1 LPVPPPDCRLGV
13 DVGGTNT
20 DAVIMD
26 TADRV
31 IAKAKVPGTPDITS
45 GIVAAIG
52 AVLEAPGADP
62 GRISHVMLGTTHATN
77 AVLERRNL
85 RRVAVLR
92 IGGPATYSIR
102 PMFGWPPDLVG
113 AVSVGAAIVDGG
125 IEFDGQDLSPLDTDA
140 IARFLGQVGDTA
152 DGVAIT
158 SVFAPVSPRHELLA
172 AEVVKRELG
181 DVHTS
186 LSHEIGSIG
195 LIERENATILNGA
208 LAGVARDVASA
219 MRDALTAHGLR
230 PVTFF
235 AQNDGTLMSLDQ
247 ALRYPVLTIGSG
259 PANSVRGAA
268 FLTGISDSLVADVG
282 GTSTDLGVLAN
293 GFPRESS
300 QGVAIGGVRTNFRMP
315 DLVTIAL
322 GGGTVVSGDDG
333 DVRVGPRSVGYLL
346 PQEALV
352 FGGTTPTLTDSAIA
366 AGRAALGPAAP
377 GGAERI
383 GQHRR
388 LLAAALARAD
398 VMLAEAIDR
407 VKTSRDDCPL
417 IAVGGGS
424 ILVPEQIPGV
434 SEIVR
439 PEHFDVANAVG
450 AAIASVSGQVDRIF
464 HIGADGRQAILD
476 EARDEARERAVAA
489 GADPGTVQI
498 VEVEEIPLAYLTSPA
513 VRIRVKAAGTL
524 GGVPEH
530 HLQARLARQARL
542 AGPMAGLDSKPNG
555 GIHETPSRMAGR
567 SRRRAGLVAGRL
579 CRLDQPFEYA
589 ASRQPGVHLRHDGP
603 GDGRRLGPGHRVLR
617 RHHRDE
623 RDVRDAHPLQHRHP
637 HRPAAA
643 RDQLDVGG
651 QRQDLDLPP
660 PARRVLPH
668 RPPDDRAGGQGR
680 DPAHYPAERRRL
692 LHLGRGQDDR
702 HAG

>member
-1 LPVPPPDCRLGV
+1 MPPPDYRLGV

-20 DAVIMD
+20 DAVVMD
-26 TADRV
+26 AADRV
-31 IAKAKVPGTPDITS
+31 IAKSKVPGTADITS
-45 GIVAAIG
+45 GIVAAID
-52 AVLEAPGADP
+52 AVLGTPGVEP
-62 GRISHVMLGTTHATN
+62 QRISHVMLGTTHATN

-102 PMFGWPPDLVG
+102 PMFGWPPDLVD
-113 AVSVGAAIVDGG
+113 AVSVGATIVDGG

-140 IARFLGQVGDTA
+140 IARFLGQVGGQA

-158 SVFAPVSPRHELLA
+158 SVFAPVSARHELLA

-181 DVHTS
+181 EVHTS

-195 LIERENATILNGA
+195 LLERENATILNGA
-208 LAGVARDVASA
+208 LAGVARDVAGA
-219 MRDALTAHGLR
+219 MRNALTAHGLR

-282 GTSTDLGVLAN
+282 GTSTDLGVLTN
-293 GFPRESS
+293 GFPRESA
-300 QGVAIGGVRTNFRMP
+300 QGVEIGGVRTNFRMP

-322 GGGTVVSGDDG
+322 GGGTVVSGGAG
-333 DVRVGPRSVGYLL
+333 DVRIGPRSVGYLL
-346 PQEALV
+346 QQEALV
-352 FGGTTPTLTDSAIA
+352 FGGTTPTLTDSAVA
-366 AGRAALGPAAP
+366 AGRADLGAGRNGSADW
-377 GGAERI
+377 I
-383 GQHRR
+383 GRHRR
-388 LLAAALARAD
+388 LLTEALARAD
-398 VMLAEAIDR
+398 VLLAEAIDR
-407 VKTSRDDCPL
+407 VKTSKEDRPL

-424 ILVPEQIPGV
+424 ILVPDRIPGV

-439 PEHFDVANAVG
+439 PEHFDAANAVG

-464 HIGADGRQAILD
+464 HLGPDGRQAILD

-498 VEVEEIPLAYLTSPA
+498 IEVEEIPLAYLTSPA

-530 HLQARLARQARL
+530 HLQARPE
-542 AGPMAGLDSKPNG
+542 AG
-555 GIHETPSRMAGR
+555 
-567 SRRRAGLVAGRL
+567 
-579 CRLDQPFEYA
+579 
-589 ASRQPGVHLRHDGP
+589 
-603 GDGRRLGPGHRVLR
+603 
-617 RHHRDE
+617 
-623 RDVRDAHPLQHRHP
+623 
-637 HRPAAA
+637 
-643 RDQLDVGG
+643 
-651 QRQDLDLPP
+651 
-660 PARRVLPH
+660 
-668 RPPDDRAGGQGR
+668 
-680 DPAHYPAERRRL
+680 
-692 LHLGRGQDDR
+692 
-702 HAG
+702 